1 MTNETVAREKLETI
15 SAREL
20 RRILFLITDEEMTIR
35 ELRYRLYLVGQ
46 QDEQVEVGFGMEYK
60 FNLR

>member
-1 MTNETVAREKLETI
+1 MTNETVTREELETI

-20 RRILFLITDEEMTIR
+20 RKILFLITNEEMTVK
-35 ELRYRLYLVGQ
+35 ELRYRLYLVEP